1 MLTILAT
8 IFVIGLLVLCHEFG
22 HFIFARWFKV
32 RVLKFAI
39 GYGPKIWSTQKG
51 DTEYSI
57 RAFPLG
63 GFTKMAGMEAVSYTH
78 LDVYKRQG

>member
-57 RAFPLG
+57 RAFPLVDLPKWPG
-63 GFTKMAGMEAVSYTH
+63 WKIRSLKGIVK
-78 LDVYKRQG
+78 